1 MTTNNNPEQINEL
14 LTRGVEKI
22 YPSADLLAKELASGR
37 RLRIYAGFDPS
48 GNSLHIGHAVQIN
61 KLAQF
66 QALGHEVIFLIGDF
80 TGMIGDPTD
89 KKAARKQLTRE
100 EVLANAANYQA
111 QAGSYLDFAGSN
123 KVEPRYNSEW
133 QDKLNFADLI
143 RLSANFTVGQMMMR
157 DMFKV
162 RVKEDKPIYLHEF
175 LYPLA
180 QAYDSVMLDVD
191 VEVGGNDQM
200 FNMMC
205 GRDLMKALKNKE
217 KFVVTMKLLAD
228 DQGVKMGKT
237 DGNAVFLNAE
247 PKEMFGQIMSWPDS
261 FIAPTFEIC
270 TKRPM
275 AEVAEIKAKLASG
288 ANPMEYKLDLAKE
301 LVATFHN
308 AQAADEAREYFR
320 STVQERGVP
329 TNIKEV
335 SGSTVLEAAVN
346 YFGEAKSKSDIK
358 RLVTQGAVSINDAK
372 IDNFDA
378 PVKSGDLVQMGK
390 RDWFKIN

>member
-1 MTTNNNPEQINEL
+1 MTINTNPEQIQNL

-48 GNSLHIGHAVQIN
+48 GDSLHIGHAVQIN

-66 QALGHEVIFLIGDF
+66 QALGHEVIFLVGDF

-89 KKAARKQLTRE
+89 KKAVRKQLTRE
-100 EVLANAANYQA
+100 EVLANAANYQK
-111 QAGSYLDFAGSN
+111 QASAYLDFNGDN
-123 KVEPRYNSEW
+123 KVTPRYNSEW

-157 DMFKV
+157 DMFRV

-191 VEVGGNDQM
+191 IEVGGNDQM

-247 PKEMFGQIMSWPDS
+247 PKDMFGQIMSWPDS

-270 TKRPM
+270 TKRPLT
-275 AEVAEIKAKLASG
+275 EVLDIKAKLESG

-301 LVATFHN
+301 LVSTFHSPE
-308 AQAADEAREYFR
+308 AAEAAREYFR
-320 STVQERGVP
+320 TTVQERGTP
-329 TNIKEV
+329 TEIQEV
-335 SGSTVLEAAVN
+335 SGASILEAAVN
-346 YFGEAKSKSDIK
+346 YFGDSKSKADIK
-358 RLVTQGAVSINDAK
+358 RLVAQGAVSLNDSK
-372 IDNFDA
+372 IDSFETL
-378 PVKSGDLVQMGK
+378 VKAGDLVQMGK
-390 RDWFKIN
+390 RDWFKIK

>member
-1 MTTNNNPEQINEL
+1 MTTNTNPEQINEL

-329 TNIKEV
+329 TDIKEV
-335 SGSTVLEAAVN
+335 SGTTVLEAAVN

-372 IDNFDA
+372 IDNFDT

-390 RDWFKIN
+390 RDWFKIM

>member
-1 MTTNNNPEQINEL
+1 MTTNTNPEQINEL
-14 LTRGVEKI
+14 LSRGVEKI

-288 ANPMEYKLDLAKE
+288 SNPMEYKLDLAKE
-301 LVATFHN
+301 LVTTFHN
-308 AQAADEAREYFR
+308 ATAAEEAREYFR
-320 STVQERGVP
+320 ATVQERGVP
-329 TNIKEV
+329 TDIKEV
-335 SGSTVLEAAVN
+335 SGATVLEAAVN

-390 RDWFKIN
+390 RDWFKIM

>member
-1 MTTNNNPEQINEL
+1 MTTNTNPEQINEL

-275 AEVAEIKAKLASG
+275 AEVSEIKAKLASG

-329 TNIKEV
+329 TDIKEV

-372 IDNFDA
+372 IDNFEA
-378 PVKSGDLVQMGK
+378 PVKSGDLVQVGK
-390 RDWFKIN
+390 RDWFKIK

>member
-1 MTTNNNPEQINEL
+1 
-14 LTRGVEKI
+14 
-22 YPSADLLAKELASGR
+22 
-37 RLRIYAGFDPS
+37 
-48 GNSLHIGHAVQIN
+48 
-61 KLAQF
+61 
-66 QALGHEVIFLIGDF
+66 
-80 TGMIGDPTD
+80 
-89 KKAARKQLTRE
+89 
-100 EVLANAANYQA
+100 
-111 QAGSYLDFAGSN
+111 
-123 KVEPRYNSEW
+123 
-133 QDKLNFADLI
+133 
-143 RLSANFTVGQMMMR
+143 
-157 DMFKV
+157 MFKV

-301 LVATFHN
+301 LVTTFHN
-308 AQAADEAREYFR
+308 ATAAEEAREYFR
-320 STVQERGVP
+320 ATVQERGVP
-329 TNIKEV
+329 TDIKEV
-335 SGSTVLEAAVN
+335 SGATVLEAAVN

-390 RDWFKIN
+390 RDWFKIM

>member
-1 MTTNNNPEQINEL
+1 MTTNTNPEQINDL

-22 YPSADLLAKELASGR
+22 YPSSDLLAKELASGR

-89 KKAARKQLTRE
+89 KKAVRKQLTRE

-111 QAGSYLDFAGSN
+111 QASSYLDFAGAN

-275 AEVAEIKAKLASG
+275 AEVLEIKTKLASG

-301 LVATFHN
+301 LVTTFHN
-308 AQAADEAREYFR
+308 AAAADEAREYFR
-320 STVQERGVP
+320 ATVQERGVP
-329 TNIKEV
+329 TDIKEV
-335 SGSTVLEAAVN
+335 SGSAVLEAAVN

-358 RLVTQGAVSINDAK
+358 RLVAQGAVSINDAK
-372 IDNFDA
+372 IDNFDTA
-378 PVKSGDLVQMGK
+378 VKSGDLVQMGK
-390 RDWFKIN
+390 RDWFKIK

>member
-1 MTTNNNPEQINEL
+1 MTTNTNPEQINEL
-14 LTRGVEKI
+14 LSRGVEKI

-100 EVLANAANYQA
+100 EVLANAANYQT

-301 LVATFHN
+301 LVTTFHN
-308 AQAADEAREYFR
+308 ATAAEEAREYFR
-320 STVQERGVP
+320 ATVQERGVP

-335 SGSTVLEAAVN
+335 GGATVLEAAVN

-358 RLVTQGAVSINDAK
+358 RLVTQGAVSINDSK
-372 IDNFDA
+372 IDSFDA
-378 PVKSGDLVQMGK
+378 TLKSGDLVQAGK
-390 RDWFKIN
+390 RDWFKIK

>member
-1 MTTNNNPEQINEL
+1 MTINTNPEDIQTL
-14 LTRGVEKI
+14 LSRGVEKI
-22 YPSADLLAKELASGR
+22 YPSAELLAKELATGR

-89 KKAARKQLTRE
+89 KKATRKQLTRD
-100 EVLANAANYQA
+100 EVLANAASYQA
-111 QAGSYLDFAGSN
+111 QASSYLDFAGTN
-123 KVEPRYNSEW
+123 KVELRHNSEW

-143 RLSANFTVGQMMMR
+143 RLSANFTVGQMMVR
-157 DMFKV
+157 DMFRV
-162 RVKEDKPIYLHEF
+162 RVEEDKPIYLHEF

-205 GRDLMKALKNKE
+205 GRDLMKALKGKE

-228 DQGVKMGKT
+228 ENGVKMGKT

-261 FIAPTFEIC
+261 FIAPSFEIC
-270 TKRPM
+270 TKRPL
-275 AEVAEIKAKLASG
+275 AEVLEIKEKLASG
-288 ANPMEYKLDLAKE
+288 ANPMEYKLELAKE
-301 LVATFHN
+301 LVTTFHS
-308 AQAADEAREYFR
+308 AEAATEAREYFR
-320 STVQERGVP
+320 ATVQERGIP
-329 TNIKEV
+329 TDIKEV
-335 SGSTVLEAAVN
+335 SGATVLESAVN
-346 YFGEAKSKSDIK
+346 YFGSSKSKADIK
-358 RLVTQGAVSINDAK
+358 RLVEQGAVSINDTK
-372 IDNFDA
+372 VTSFDA
-378 PVKSGDLVQMGK
+378 PVKAGDQVQVGK
-390 RDWFKIN
+390 RDWFKIM

>member
-1 MTTNNNPEQINEL
+1 MTTNTNPEQINEL

-301 LVATFHN
+301 LVTTFHN

-329 TNIKEV
+329 TDIKEV
-335 SGSTVLEAAVN
+335 SGTTVLEAAVN

-390 RDWFKIN
+390 RDWFKIS

>member
-1 MTTNNNPEQINEL
+1 MTTNTNPEQINEL

-329 TNIKEV
+329 TDIKEV
-335 SGSTVLEAAVN
+335 SGTTVLEAAVN

-390 RDWFKIN
+390 RDWFKIS

>member
-1 MTTNNNPEQINEL
+1 MTTNTNPEQINEL

-329 TNIKEV
+329 TDIKEV
-335 SGSTVLEAAVN
+335 SGTTVLEAAVN

-390 RDWFKIN
+390 RDWFKIM